1 MPVHSLASA
10 FGNISPS
17 QLMLG
22 AFIFALVIV
31 VKAWAGGRKCTWER
45 DWKGKMILVVAPPTP
60 TILTLIDTLL
70 HLPSPP
76 QILYLPPLPSP
87 LPESLL
93 TILHTIRLSATSSN
107 PAAQLHCEP
116 LPPTPE
122 AITAFM
128 RQWGSAPVQMVGE
141 GGRRIDSIIL
151 GKGWEVTPSSFVRS
165 KDGEWGN
172 DEFKFHFLTSLLPA
186 LLRSPAERDIRVVQL
201 ISPTWSAALPSL
213 MDITAEDT
221 QSKKRRGIRKDD
233 LVNSTGRRN
242 LNSLLLF
249 KHFQLILDALEAAQR
264 GKIKPIPNP
273 DKPEENLKVRD
284 KDVRSNVKA
293 VSVIMP
299 WARDEVLKGSLVS
312 TWLSRIS
319 WILFYPLI
327 LLITPSPISSVQSIL
342 FALSAPVRHGEID
355 DTPKVADQ
363 GKEVVDQ
370 RRSGIAGGD
379 VVRDCAVV
387 DLPPVLCDPALA
399 KALYDELEKEV
410 EKGVKRSKEQQKQ
423 DPTKVDEKQKMGKAD

>member
-10 FGNISPS
+10 FGNITTS
-17 QLMLG
+17 QLVFG
-22 AFIFALVIV
+22 AISFAV
-31 VKAWAGGRKCTWER
+31 VVFVKTWAGGRKCTWER

-60 TILTLIDTLL
+60 TILTLMDTLL

-76 QILYLPPLPSP
+76 QILFLPPLTSP

-93 TILHTIRLSATSSN
+93 TLLHTIRLSATSSN

-116 LPPTPE
+116 LPSTPRG
-122 AITAFM
+122 ITEFM
-128 RQWGSAPVQMVGE
+128 QKWNSAPVQMVGE

-151 GKGWEVTPSSFVRS
+151 GKGWEVSPSSFIP
-165 KDGEWGN
+165 KKEGEWGN
-172 DEFKFHFLTSLLPA
+172 EEFKFHFLTSLLPT
-186 LLRSPAERDIRVVQL
+186 LLRSPAERDIRIVQL

-213 MDITAEDT
+213 MNITVEDT
-221 QSKKRRGIRKDD
+221 KSKSKIRKDD

-249 KHFQLILDALEAAQR
+249 HHFQLILDTLEAAQR
-264 GKIKPIPNP
+264 GKIKPVPNP
-273 DKPEENLKVRD
+273 EKPDERLKVRD
-284 KDVRSNVKA
+284 GHVKSNVKA
-293 VSVIMP
+293 ISVIMP
-299 WARDEVLKGSLVS
+299 WARDEVLKGSLVGS
-312 TWLSRIS
+312 WLSQVS

-327 LLITPSPISSVQSIL
+327 LLITPSPKSSVQSIL
-342 FALSAPVRHGEID
+342 FALSAPVRQGIID
-355 DTPKVADQ
+355 ETPKVADQ

-370 RRSGIAGGD
+370 RRNGVAGGD

-387 DLPPVLCDPALA
+387 DLPPVLSDPALA

-410 EKGVKRSKEQQKQ
+410 EKGVKRSKEQ
-423 DPTKVDEKQKMGKAD
+423 KAE